1 LSDGRTAHLRPIRP
15 DDGPALRSFG
25 EKLSRE
31 TVYFRFFAPRRRI
44 SDEEIAHFVTVD
56 YRERLA
62 LVAVVDAQLVAVARY
77 DRCPE
82 EVQEAA
88 ADLAPVGHDGAEP
101 GRIVEA
107 EVAFVVRDDHQG
119 RGLGTVLLEHLASA
133 AVARGIGRFV
143 ADVLPDNYRMIGVFR
158 SAGFDEHTLL
168 DSGVIRVT
176 LELAA
181 RPEYLARVEGREWT
195 AAVRSIEH
203 ILRPKTIAVV
213 EVTTKPGSAGHDIVC
228 NLLAGQFVGVVHPV
242 NRYAHSVGGLPAYG
256 SVTDVPGRI
265 DLAVLAVPKR
275 LLADVVR
282 ECGAK
287 GVGGLVVVT
296 SGEADQEGSDETADR
311 DLVELARNFG
321 MRIVGPE
328 CMGVINTSAQVRMNA
343 TFAAKPPPR
352 GRVAFSSQSGGL
364 GIALLGELAGRGLGV
379 SSFVSLGNKAD
390 VSGNDLLRF
399 WEGDADTEVILLYLE
414 SFGNPRKFS
423 RIARRVARNKPIVAV
438 KSARTASGLRGA
450 HGHNHGQVPDRATD
464 ALFRQA
470 GVIRVQTLE
479 ELLDVAD
486 LLANQP
492 VVGGRRVAVVGNAG
506 GCGVLTAD
514 ACESYGLAVPELAP
528 DTQRRL
534 RAVVSQGSAVGN
546 PIDLVASATPE
557 EYRSVLEIVLADGD
571 IDVVVVTFTPPV
583 PVGADEIAKAVAQAS
598 SSSSKAVLANFIV
611 TEHTLEALRSGPSR
625 VPWFAYPESAARAIA
640 RVAQYGEWV
649 KRPEGTEAHFDD
661 LDAQSAR
668 RIVEVGLAA
677 CARTGTEAPVGSG
690 AGPAPGSGGRVGA
703 VQPGS
708 AWLDTTRACDLL
720 KAYGIPILTCLR
732 ALTADHAV
740 KAANA
745 LGYPVAVK
753 LDAPALTHKSD
764 VGGVRLNLSTAA
776 EVALGAEALLKMFG
790 PNVSLIVQP
799 MGPDGVETV
808 IGVVEDPSFG
818 PLVMFGLGGK
828 EAELLGDQIWSLVP
842 MTTEDARELLSGLR
856 SSPLL
861 TGYRGS
867 AAVDREALGDVL
879 LRVARLVE
887 DFPEVVELSLNPVV
901 ATARG
906 AVALDARVRIA
917 SALHDP
923 PLLLRAMRSP

>member
-1 LSDGRTAHLRPIRP
+1 
-15 DDGPALRSFG
+15 
-25 EKLSRE
+25 
-31 TVYFRFFAPRRRI
+31 
-44 SDEEIAHFVTVD
+44 
-56 YRERLA
+56 
-62 LVAVVDAQLVAVARY
+62 
-77 DRCPE
+77 
-82 EVQEAA
+82 
-88 ADLAPVGHDGAEP
+88 
-101 GRIVEA
+101 
-107 EVAFVVRDDHQG
+107 
-119 RGLGTVLLEHLASA
+119 
-133 AVARGIGRFV
+133 
-143 ADVLPDNYRMIGVFR
+143 
-158 SAGFDEHTLL
+158 
-168 DSGVIRVT
+168 
-176 LELAA
+176 
-181 RPEYLARVEGREWT
+181 
-195 AAVRSIEH
+195 
-203 ILRPKTIAVV
+203 
-213 EVTTKPGSAGHDIVC
+213 
-228 NLLAGQFVGVVHPV
+228 
-242 NRYAHSVGGLPAYG
+242 
-256 SVTDVPGRI
+256 
-265 DLAVLAVPKR
+265 
-275 LLADVVR
+275 
-282 ECGAK
+282 
-287 GVGGLVVVT
+287 
-296 SGEADQEGSDETADR
+296 
-311 DLVELARNFG
+311 
-321 MRIVGPE
+321 
-328 CMGVINTSAQVRMNA
+328 
-343 TFAAKPPPR
+343 
-352 GRVAFSSQSGGL
+352 
-364 GIALLGELAGRGLGV
+364 
-379 SSFVSLGNKAD
+379 
-390 VSGNDLLRF
+390 
-399 WEGDADTEVILLYLE
+399 
-414 SFGNPRKFS
+414 
-423 RIARRVARNKPIVAV
+423 
-438 KSARTASGLRGA
+438 
-450 HGHNHGQVPDRATD
+450 
-464 ALFRQA
+464 
-470 GVIRVQTLE
+470 
-479 ELLDVAD
+479 
-486 LLANQP
+486 
-492 VVGGRRVAVVGNAG
+492 
-506 GCGVLTAD
+506 
-514 ACESYGLAVPELAP
+514 
-528 DTQRRL
+528 
-534 RAVVSQGSAVGN
+534 VGN